1 MNYLFSA
8 SPVLCNVE
16 KLSGLSSMASPT
28 TAALSIVKMFVDFP
42 NDPSACREYDPQK
55 PPA

>member
-8 SPVLCNVE
+8 SLVLCSVE
-16 KLSGLSSMASPT
+16 KLSEFPSLSSST
-28 TAALSIVKMFVDFP
+28 ITALSILKMFVDFP
-42 NDPSACREYDPQK
+42 NDPSACREHDPQK